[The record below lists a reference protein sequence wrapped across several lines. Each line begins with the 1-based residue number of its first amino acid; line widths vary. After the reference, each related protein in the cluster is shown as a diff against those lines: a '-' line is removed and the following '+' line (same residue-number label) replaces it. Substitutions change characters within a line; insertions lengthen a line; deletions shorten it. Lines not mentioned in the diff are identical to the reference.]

1 MESPKLEILF
11 REARIEGT
19 FVLYD
24 RSANS
29 FIGYNKVR
37 AETRFIPASTFKIP
51 NSLIGLST
59 KAVKN
64 VDEILPYGGGKQPA
78 AAWEKDMSLRD
89 AIKISNIPI
98 YQELARRIGLENM
111 QKSVA
116 ELHYGN
122 AEIGS
127 VVDVF
132 WLKGPLEISP
142 IEQTRFLADLAEKK
156 LPFPLEAQEAV
167 CEIIMVEQGN
177 GWTLFA
183 KTGTVAQQ
191 NPQIGWWVG
200 WVEKGGR
207 IYSFAINL
215 NLQKPEDAGKRVELG
230 RACLE
235 VLEIL

>member
-1 MESPKLEILF
+1 
-11 REARIEGT
+11 
-19 FVLYD
+19 
-24 RSANS
+24 
-29 FIGYNKVR
+29 
-37 AETRFIPASTFKIP
+37 
-51 NSLIGLST
+51 
-59 KAVKN
+59 
-64 VDEILPYGGGKQPA
+64 
-78 AAWEKDMSLRD
+78 MSLRD

-116 ELHYGN
+116 GLHYGN

-127 VVDVF
+127 AVDVF

-142 IEQTRFLADLAEKK
+142 IEQTRFLANLAGKK

-167 CEIIMVEQGN
+167 RGIIMIEQGD
-177 GWTLFA
+177 GWALFA
-183 KTGTVAQQ
+183 KTGTVAEQS
-191 NPQIGWWVG
+191 PQIGWWVG

-215 NLQKPEDAGKRVELG
+215 SLRKPEDAGKRVELG

-235 VLEIL
+235 ALDIL